1 MIKIMKYGEIS
12 NDEIFARAVPTAN
25 VSGIVADIIA
35 DVRKNGDAAV
45 LAYNR
50 KFDGCDLTALEV
62 SEEEI
67 QQAFQNM
74 SRLQAS
80 FCLRMYVQKHRFLC
94 LMRNILY
101 MHRRLQWDSLS

>member
-1 MIKIMKYGEIS
+1 MIKIMKYGQIS

-25 VSGIVADIIA
+25 VSDIVADIIA

-62 SEEEI
+62 SDEEI
-67 QQAFQNM
+67 QQAFEAVEPKF
-74 SRLQAS
+74 LEI
-80 FCLRMYVQKHRFLC
+80 LRSAAD
-94 LMRNILY
+94 NIRAF
-101 MHRRLQWDSLS
+101 HSK